1 MITGIKQ
8 RAVVGKDGKIEIP
21 TSELPEGTTV
31 EIIVLVEPHDEQ
43 HNLDETEYLL
53 STDANRARLLQ
64 ALEEAK
70 SSDNLVVITPEAW
83 HEQYRV

>member
-31 EIIVLVEPHDEQ
+31 EIIVLVEPHDEE

-53 STDANRARLLQ
+53 STAANRTKLLR
-64 ALEEAK
+64 ALEQAK
-70 SSDNLVVITPEAW
+70 NPDNLVVITPEEW
-83 HEQYRV
+83 HEQYHI